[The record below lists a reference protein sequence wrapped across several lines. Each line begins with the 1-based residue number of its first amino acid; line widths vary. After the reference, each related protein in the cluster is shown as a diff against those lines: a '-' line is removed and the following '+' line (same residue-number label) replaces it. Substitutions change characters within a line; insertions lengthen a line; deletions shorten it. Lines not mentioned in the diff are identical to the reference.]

1 MIRKSILKKIFIAL
15 LWITIFTGTGFVNNA
30 LSDADS
36 IIGTNRETYFPLAI
50 RLYSDGYYEES
61 RTLLLE
67 LLYSNSL
74 AYPLNYYSKILIGT
88 SYGREGKPSRSL
100 KELLKLRNS
109 LNSLEEGA
117 SIENLLCEASYCIAY
132 IYFYTKKFDRF
143 LTEAENLEYLCNNI
157 YPEIIENMGRME
169 LSTYI
174 YMMKWQKALKLVK
187 IKNLLDEKTR
197 TLLEKS
203 LIETI
208 KHRPKS
214 PVLGGVLSIIPGL
227 GHIYAGMYWDGIRS
241 ILFNFSFGLL
251 TLYSYKHG
259 EYLFSAG
266 FGIIESILYVSN
278 IYGGIN
284 AVKHSN
290 RNYYINKRN
299 SMLKHIHIKQNLEI
313 KIIRKD
319 IGL

>member
-1 MIRKSILKKIFIAL
+1 M
-15 LWITIFTGTGFVNNA
+15 
-30 LSDADS
+30 
-36 IIGTNRETYFPLAI
+36 
-50 RLYSDGYYEES
+50 
-61 RTLLLE
+61 
-67 LLYSNSL
+67 
-74 AYPLNYYSKILIGT
+74 
-88 SYGREGKPSRSL
+88 
-100 KELLKLRNS
+100 RNS

-117 SIENLLCEASYCIAY
+117 SVENLLCEASYCIAY

-187 IKNLLDEKTR
+187 TKNLLDEKTR

-208 KHRPKS
+208 NHRPKS

>member
-1 MIRKSILKKIFIAL
+1 MIKKSILKKIFVAFW
-15 LWITIFTGTGFVNNA
+15 WIIIFTGTGFVNNA
-30 LSDADS
+30 ISDVGDINS
-36 IIGTNRETYFPLAI
+36 TNRKTHFPLAI
-50 RLYSDGYYEES
+50 ELYSDGYYEES
-61 RTLLLE
+61 RALLLE

-88 SYGREGKPSRSL
+88 SYALEGKPSRSL

-109 LNSLEEGA
+109 LKSLDKGI
-117 SIENLLCEASYCIAY
+117 SLENLLCETSYCIAY
-132 IYFYTKKFDRF
+132 IYFYTKRFDRF
-143 LTEAENLEYLCNNI
+143 LTEAENLEHLCNNI
-157 YPEIIENMGRME
+157 YPEIIENMERME

-174 YMMKWQKALKLVK
+174 YMMKWQKALKMVK
-187 IKNLLDEKTR
+187 TKNFLDKKTKNM
-197 TLLEKS
+197 LEKS
-203 LIETI
+203 LTETI
-208 KHRPKS
+208 SHRPKS
-214 PVLGGVLSIIPGL
+214 PVLGGMLSIIPGL
-227 GHIYAGMYWDGIRS
+227 GHIYAGMYGDGIRS
-241 ILFNFSFGLL
+241 ILFNLSFGLL
-251 TLYSYKHG
+251 TLYSYRHG

-266 FGIIESILYVSN
+266 FGIIESILYISN

-299 SMLKHIHIKQNLEI
+299 SMLKHIHIKQNLEV